1 MRCPACGETLIRKK
15 GEIDLRINDK
25 LHMVRN
31 VTFESCPGCGERALA
46 PNVSQYIF
54 EKIQT
59 KEYEEDTTKVPVFNG
74 TYGG

>member
-31 VTFESCPGCGERALA
+31 ITFEICPGCGERVLT
-46 PNVSQYIF
+46 PKVSQYTF
-54 EKIQT
+54 EKIQA
-59 KEYEEDTTKVPVFNG
+59 KEYEEDTTKMPVFNG